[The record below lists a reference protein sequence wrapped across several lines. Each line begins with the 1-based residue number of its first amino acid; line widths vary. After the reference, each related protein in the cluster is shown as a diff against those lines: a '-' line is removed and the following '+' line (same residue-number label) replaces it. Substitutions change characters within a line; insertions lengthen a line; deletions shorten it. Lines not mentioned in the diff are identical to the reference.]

1 VKNEDFFGKMF
12 GWVANKHYLCA
23 WKLAMALFY
32 RLRKVGENCCLTNFR
47 FITNYK
53 FTSIRIADF

>member
-12 GWVANKHYLCA
+12 GRVANKHYLCA

-32 RLRKVGENCCLTNFR
+32 RLRNADKNRCLTNSH